1 MKNETTLMVSKGLI
15 KFAAA
20 LVLGGMAFMAQAAD
34 KAPDI
39 DFWKIK
45 DECISTHAV
54 RFGPDSEWKKC
65 RLIRTGFVATIGL
78 IDFYYAD
85 YCLIKS
91 GTRCDRQAQ
100 VLYGNRAYRPEAA
113 VYMHR
118 IDAAGTRYEMPLLTG
133 SDKQSI
139 LTTTSYRPGSRQAQR
154 SYFHLATTGWTEIDS
169 AEWKKALQDK
179 LPAGTTARIPA
190 GAQPDPTTMALEVPL
205 FRKGDRDCCA
215 SGGRAE
221 VSFAVEGAR
230 LAIAGVTV
238 TNGTK

>member
-1 MKNETTLMVSKGLI
+1 MKKETNAMLSKKLI
-15 KFAAA
+15 RFAAA
-20 LVLGGMAFMAQAAD
+20 LVLGGTALIAQAAD

-39 DFWKIK
+39 DFSKIQE
-45 DECISTHAV
+45 ECVSTHAV

-65 RLIRTGFVATIGL
+65 RLTRTGFVATIGL

-91 GTRCDRQAQ
+91 GTRCERQAQ
-100 VLYGNRAYRPEAA
+100 VLYGNRAYRPEAS

-118 IDAAGTRYEMPLLTG
+118 IDAAGTRYETPLLTG

-139 LTTTSYRPGSRQAQR
+139 LTTTAYRPGSRQAQR
-154 SYFHLATTGWTEIDS
+154 AYFHLATTGWTEIDS
-169 AEWKKALQDK
+169 AEWKKELPDK

-190 GAQPDPTTMALEVPL
+190 GAQPDPTTMALEMPL
-205 FRKGDRDCCA
+205 YRKGDRVCCA

-238 TNGTK
+238 SGRAK